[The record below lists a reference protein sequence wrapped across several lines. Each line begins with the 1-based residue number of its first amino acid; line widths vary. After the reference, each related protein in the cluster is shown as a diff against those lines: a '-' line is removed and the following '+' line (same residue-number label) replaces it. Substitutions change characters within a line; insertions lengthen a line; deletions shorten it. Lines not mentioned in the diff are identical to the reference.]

1 MHGNSSLR
9 TAPGLCLLALAAL
22 AGCGGGGSA
31 PAPDEVRART
41 ATDGPLAAAR
51 VPASYSARFIHPPF
65 GPFGAIRAA
74 RPIDMRGRFIGA
86 YGFNQQE
93 HAYFDDAASSVALT
107 DPSREFNSQ
116 ALALGETGWV
126 AGVIDYAFGGGIV
139 PRAFA
144 WSRNSGTIEIT
155 AGLSGFAWSR
165 ALSATDSGLIGGD
178 LCAVLGQA
186 NGHDFDSCNEAFIW
200 DSSDRSIRRY
210 PQFRVSSMNE
220 AGTMVGISSA
230 PNCPDGL
237 ALMQRDGSLRAL
249 GLGVPVVGPDQGRD
263 APFVADDESVFV
275 QATAGNGDLK
285 PGAIVVTRDGARNI
299 GLGVAA
305 PPGVTPSFEFND
317 LIYAHRSGQHAVG
330 TDFVT
335 YAGAQGQDVHSETG
349 FYWNAADGAT
359 AIRVGTAISQPK
371 AVNKDGIVV
380 GTVVEPD
387 PTQQRVAAAFVW
399 SRTSGGVLLETL
411 VTNVP
416 GLQLRE
422 AWAIGDGGHIIA
434 SSQDGGFVLLT
445 PER

>member
-1 MHGNSSLR
+1 MHGNSWLR
-9 TAPGLCLLALAAL
+9 IAPGLCFLALGILSA
-22 AGCGGGGSA
+22 CGGGGSA
-31 PAPDEVRART
+31 TALDEGHART
-41 ATDGPLAAAR
+41 ATDAPLAAAR
-51 VPASYSARFIHPPF
+51 VPASYSARFIEPPF
-65 GPFGAIRAA
+65 GPFGGIGTARA
-74 RPIDMRGRFIGA
+74 IDMRGRFIGA
-86 YGFNQQE
+86 YGFNQE
-93 HAYFDDAASSVALT
+93 VHAYLDDAASSVALT

-144 WSRNSGTIEIT
+144 WSRDSGTIEIT

-186 NGHDFDSCNEAFIW
+186 DGHDFDSCNEAYIW

-249 GLGVPVVGPDQGRD
+249 GLGVPVVGPNQGRD

-285 PGAIVVTRDGARNI
+285 QGAIVVTRDGARNI

-317 LIYAHRSGQHAVG
+317 FTDVHRSGQHVVG

-335 YAGAQGQDVHSETG
+335 YAGAQGEDVHSETG
-349 FYWNAADGAT
+349 FYWNASEGAT
-359 AIRVGTAISQPK
+359 AIRIGSAISQPA

-380 GTVVEPD
+380 GAVVEPD
-387 PTQQRVAAAFVW
+387 PNQRGAVAFVW

-411 VTNVP
+411 VGNMP
-416 GLQLRE
+416 GLRLRG
-422 AWAIGDGGHIIA
+422 AQAIGDGGHIIA
-434 SSQDGGFVLLT
+434 RSEDGGFVLLT